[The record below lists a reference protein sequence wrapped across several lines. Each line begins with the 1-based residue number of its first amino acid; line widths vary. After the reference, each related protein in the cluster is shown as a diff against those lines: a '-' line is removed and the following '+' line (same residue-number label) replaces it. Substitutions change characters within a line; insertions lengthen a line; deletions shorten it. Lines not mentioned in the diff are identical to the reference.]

1 MNSPAIARSLRAFAK
16 RTHLDF
22 VTSKANRKI
31 DWSGWR
37 SFAIAVVALGAALLL
52 ALYSSVAA
60 EDGRIWAAGFSA
72 LSALAVS
79 GWVAFT
85 VVPALARRTPLRW
98 LAYRMDYRVTR
109 EGVVYL
115 AGIFVIALAALNTG
129 NNLLFMTL
137 ACLLAGILVSGIISQ
152 VVLSGVELR
161 LDLPENIFAN
171 QPVLALTEL
180 ENHKTVLPSFSL
192 RLVGGKSPRRR
203 DTPSRPAKAGSE
215 QRGKSQ
221 SASEILTTPVYFPY
235 LPPQQKIQ
243 QAVEPVFPHRGIYRQ
258 DSIGLQTS
266 FPFGFLEKTRQVESR
281 MEALVYPSV
290 APSEEFYEILPLVTG
305 ELESFMRD
313 AAMTST
319 LSASTRLPTAPAM
332 WTGRLRHGPARC
344 RCANSPA
351 KTSAEFCWCS
361 IRRFPPASR
370 AKHARPSSSAASR
383 FAPVWPGI
391 RRDQFRAGV
400 SQRRVRDGDGA
411 RRREYLRD
419 PALSGFGCAGRFRS
433 FLAHRT
439 RGPAADIQDYPHGPA
454 SWLDSHE
461 PVEHLLHRVPRIARQ
476 PAREFTKSLGSGLT
490 AGPTR
495 ATKPAF
501 VAQVP
506 AAGCA
511 AET

>member
-16 RTHLDF
+16 RTHLDS
-22 VTSKANRKI
+22 VASKANRKI

-109 EGVVYL
+109 EGIVYL

-192 RLVGGKSPRRR
+192 RLVGTKSPHRR
-203 DTPSRPAKAGSE
+203 DSASRAAKANSKQKGAS
-215 QRGKSQ
+215 QR
-221 SASEILTTPVYFPY
+221 ASEILTTPVYFPY

-243 QAVEPVFPHRGIYRQ
+243 QAVELVFPHRGIYRQ
-258 DSIGLQTS
+258 DSIGLQTR

-305 ELESFMRD
+305 ELESFMRGRGHDLYAIREYQTSDTARHVDWKASARTGSLQVREFAREDERRVLLVLD
-313 AAMTST
+313 AAIPAGAKPRESREAIFERGVT
-319 LSASTRLPTAPAM
+319 LCASLAWHFHEINSMLAFRSGAFETPMAPAGEIIY
-332 WTGRLRHGPARC
+332 TILRHLAAAAPAD
-344 RCANSPA
+344 
-351 KTSAEFCWCS
+351 T
-361 IRRFPPASR
+361 
-370 AKHARPSSSAASR
+370 
-383 FAPVWPGI
+383 
-391 RRDQFRAGV
+391 D
-400 SQRRVRDGDGA
+400 
-411 RRREYLRD
+411 
-419 PALSGFGCAGRFRS
+419 RS
-433 FLAHRT
+433 VIGELVDLPQTFK
-439 RGPAADIQDYPHGPA
+439 I
-454 SWLDSHE
+454 
-461 PVEHLLHRVPRIARQ
+461 I
-476 PAREFTKSLGSGLT
+476 LT
-490 AGPTR
+490 AQPRGSIPTSLWS
-495 ATKPAF
+495 TSFIAF
-501 VAQVP
+501 L
-506 AAGCA
+506 
-511 AET
+511 E